1 MHIVRHVY
9 VHRFF
14 INDKQKKVNRV
25 ACFIRFKINFLTSA
39 PPKIDQRTII
49 FWAKK
54 VDALLPGARR
64 GVEEM
69 SDSEMADAIN

>member
-1 MHIVRHVY
+1 MCII
-9 VHRFF
+9 FLLM
-14 INDKQKKVNRV
+14 INKKKVNRV